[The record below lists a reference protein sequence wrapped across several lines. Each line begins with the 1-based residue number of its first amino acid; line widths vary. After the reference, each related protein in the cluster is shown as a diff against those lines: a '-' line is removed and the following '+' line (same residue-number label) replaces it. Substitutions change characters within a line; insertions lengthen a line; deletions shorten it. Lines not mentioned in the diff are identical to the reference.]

1 MIFRSSYFWAIII
14 FILVLGWM
22 FSDNLST
29 SFENNDNTS
38 KIEALVTNNLG
49 ETSKNLIVSAQR
61 VNNILINKTIR
72 SNSVTYPEFEISI
85 SSEIEGNVKKV
96 FVKEGDLITKG
107 SKIIEINKGTLNQ
120 KILAAKS
127 SLKAAKKSLDIAN
140 KTSKGTLNEELQA
153 AKANLKLSKQNLII
167 VEKLFKQNFASAI
180 EVTQKLSEVEN
191 AQVKIAQLENQ
202 QNYNSELNVI
212 KREADYENAKSNLME
227 LEEKLTNMII
237 VSPSNGII
245 EKLNFNEGERV
256 FKNTKV
262 AEILGMEKIKLIA
275 KISQNEVSHVKLND
289 DVTIN
294 FRNNLLSGKVSKIA
308 SNANPSTRTFD
319 VEVMTKNPNFLIKG
333 GMTAEIEIIT
343 DKVQAFQVSPAHLSV
358 NNDGKLYAKI
368 VRDNKVNFKNVNIIE
383 SDEGVV
389 NVSGLNNN
397 DIILT
402 KGQAF
407 VEQGDF
413 VQYSL
418 EN

>member
-49 ETSKNLIVSAQR
+49 ETSNNLIVSAQR
-61 VNNILINKTIR
+61 VDNILINKTIR

-96 FVKEGDLITKG
+96 FVKEGDLIKKG

-202 QNYNSELNVI
+202 KNYNSELNVI

-256 FKNTKV
+256 FKNNKV

-294 FRNNLLSGKVSKIA
+294 FKNNLLSGKVSKIA

-343 DKVQAFQVSPAHLSV
+343 DKVKAFQVSPAHLSV

>member
-49 ETSKNLIVSAQR
+49 ETSNNLIVSAQR

-107 SKIIEINKGTLNQ
+107 SKIIEINKGILNQ

-256 FKNTKV
+256 FKNNKV
-262 AEILGMEKIKLIA
+262 AEIFGMEKIKLTA